1 VLQRCPEE
9 FIDLQIFQVLSYQ
22 HSLNQPQIS
31 PGDGRPSQIA
41 SCGVFELS
49 DLQGARL
56 FFVALFFPTDHTRTF
71 YRIEAPSGA
80 EAAAAKQEID
90 AFTAEMGFLMTD
102 SKFSDLEPE
111 ARTKLLRL
119 SPFLYKDVKLYFQA
133 LTQSEVRFKHD
144 SVELVAKREVE
155 LDRQQQ
161 FIDQYVTIL
170 SML

>member
-1 VLQRCPEE
+1 MLERSPDE
-9 FIDLQIFQVLSYQ
+9 FIDLQSYQVLDYQ

-49 DLQGARL
+49 DLRGVRL
-56 FFVALFFPTDHTRTF
+56 FYVALFFPTDQVRTY
-71 YRIEAPSGA
+71 YRIEAPSEIEVA
-80 EAAAAKQEID
+80 EARQKID

-102 SKFSDLEPE
+102 SKFSDMEPE

-133 LTQSEVRFKHD
+133 LSQTEVRFKHD
-144 SVELVAKREVE
+144 SLESVARREVE